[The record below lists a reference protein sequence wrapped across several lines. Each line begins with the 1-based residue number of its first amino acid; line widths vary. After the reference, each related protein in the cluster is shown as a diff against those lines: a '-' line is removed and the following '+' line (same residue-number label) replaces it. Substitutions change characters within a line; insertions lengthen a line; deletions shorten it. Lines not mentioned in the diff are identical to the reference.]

1 MSVTFKTP
9 NITGSTDREKLAQMQ
24 SYLIQMARQLQ
35 WAFDTIQVG
44 TFSESVPQR
53 VQTANGSASGTVS
66 DPASTFNSIKALI
79 IKSADIIKAYQEKME
94 ENFSGVF
101 VAQSDFGTYTEET
114 DQRIETN
121 STEISQFFTNL
132 QTIITTMDSLERTV
146 IGVNAYINSGLLFY
160 DSSGAPVYG
169 IEVGQRSEVGGV
181 EVFNKYARFTANKL
195 SFYDSND
202 NEVAYISDYK
212 LYITNVQVT
221 GSYRIG
227 HLVDTSQSD
236 GSVITKYIIGE

>member
-24 SYLIQMARQLQ
+24 SYLIQMVRQLQ

-44 TFSESVPQR
+44 TFSETVPHK
-53 VQTANGSASGTVS
+53 VQTANGSASGTAS

-132 QTIITTMDSLERTV
+132 QTIVETMDNLERTV

-169 IEVGQRSEVGGV
+169 IEVGQRSEVDGI

-227 HLVDTSQSD
+227 HLVDTAQSD

>member
-24 SYLIQMARQLQ
+24 SYLIQMVRQLQ

-44 TFSESVPQR
+44 TFSETVPHK
-53 VQTANGSASGTVS
+53 VQTVNGSTSGTVS

-121 STEISQFFTNL
+121 STDISQFFTNL
-132 QTIITTMDSLERTV
+132 QTI
-146 IGVNAYINSGLLFY
+146 
-160 DSSGAPVYG
+160 
-169 IEVGQRSEVGGV
+169 
-181 EVFNKYARFTANKL
+181 
-195 SFYDSND
+195 
-202 NEVAYISDYK
+202 VAIW
-212 LYITNVQVT
+212 
-221 GSYRIG
+221 
-227 HLVDTSQSD
+227 
-236 GSVITKYIIGE
+236 SVR